1 MKFFNRRNK
10 IEAAPKSFYELAETA
25 EAHEDCLILVAVPKT
40 PYTPDEADINEADL
54 GRVIYEAIGDYFASL
69 DIAKSEYE
77 TDPDDSGIEIWELH
91 DEIS

>member
-40 PYTPDEADINEADL
+40 PFTPDESEINEDDL
-54 GRVIYEAIGDYFASL
+54 ARIITGAISDYFVNL
-69 DIAKSEYE
+69 QGEN
-77 TDPDDSGIEIWELH
+77 PDQIEIWELQ